1 MPGGSPD
8 LTIVVP
14 LIQPLAEMQGEKE
27 ATEMHVPS
35 DHNTH
40 SRLQNP
46 SHSNTLPSCRRL
58 PRAGF
63 PGPRRALQQFC
74 PPQASSTYHPCT
86 LSFPRIPLS
95 CTGSS
100 ACFTMAYFSENL
112 SPGKTTASRRASPNI
127 AAAARCCGS
136 INALVDSVL
145 EHLCSTQAVA
155 EPR

>member
-1 MPGGSPD
+1 MFPLTTTQIPGCKIPVTATHCPVAGGSPG
-8 LTIVVP
+8 L
-14 LIQPLAEMQGEKE
+14 
-27 ATEMHVPS
+27 
-35 DHNTH
+35 
-40 SRLQNP
+40 
-46 SHSNTLPSCRRL
+46 
-58 PRAGF
+58 GF

-86 LSFPRIPLS
+86 ISFPRIPLS

-112 SPGKTTASRRASPNI
+112 SPGKTTASRRASPDI
-127 AAAARCCGS
+127 TATARCCGS
-136 INALVDSVL
+136 IHALVDSVL